1 MIRVAV
7 IAVIAVLIFAHPASA
22 QLAVLD
28 PANLQQTVLI
38 AERTQRHLEELQ
50 AQFRTILRMSRSL
63 GDLGRFR
70 TPPIAGTEHNPMRFP
85 AAAAW
90 LRGLNGGDPAGAGYS
105 STTIALNQLEALPR
119 NMSMAAHR
127 TFSNEVASVE
137 LADSVA
143 MMAGHQVGAIR
154 QYNGVLQQGIQNL
167 EDDVVSDLA
176 RYHELTA
183 ILDKVA
189 AGELLGRRQDMAANQ
204 LLSHAVEQLLARG
217 KRLRDAE
224 ALTMNMQLT
233 TWRDSKRA
241 NDAMVAGTADALRT
255 WRQP

>member
-1 MIRVAV
+1 
-7 IAVIAVLIFAHPASA
+7 
-22 QLAVLD
+22 
-28 PANLQQTVLI
+28 
-38 AERTQRHLEELQ
+38 
-50 AQFRTILRMSRSL
+50 MSV
-63 GDLGRFR
+63 
-70 TPPIAGTEHNPMRFP
+70 
-85 AAAAW
+85 
-90 LRGLNGGDPAGAGYS
+90 
-105 STTIALNQLEALPR
+105 
-119 NMSMAAHR
+119 AAHR
-127 TFSNEVASVE
+127 TLANQIASVE

-143 MMAGHQVGAIR
+143 MMAGHQIGAIR
-154 QYNGVLQQGIQNL
+154 QYSGRLQQGVDSL
-167 EDDVVSDLA
+167 EEDVMNGLA

-224 ALTMNMQLT
+224 AATMNMQLT
-233 TWRDSKRA
+233 TWRDAQRA

>member
-1 MIRVAV
+1 MKRIIAFLILSVAFPMQ
-7 IAVIAVLIFAHPASA
+7 AFA
-22 QLAVLD
+22 QLSVID
-28 PANLQQTVLI
+28 PSNLRQTVLI

-50 AQFRTILRMSRSL
+50 AQYRTIMRMSRRL
-63 GDLGRFR
+63 GDLDRYR
-70 TPPIAGTEHNPMRFP
+70 VPRIAGQPHDPRRFP
-85 AAAAW
+85 NAGPW
-90 LRGLNGGDPAGAGYS
+90 LQGLNSGDAAGNAYFS
-105 STTIALNQLEALPR
+105 VALPLQPLTEMPR
-119 NMSMAAHR
+119 NMSAAAHR
-127 TFSNEVASVE
+127 SFENQIATLE
-137 LADSVA
+137 LSDSVA

-154 QYNGVLQQGIQNL
+154 QYNGRIEQAVQVL
-167 EDDVVSDLA
+167 EDDVMNGLA

-224 ALTMNMQLT
+224 AATMNMQLT
-233 TWRDSKRA
+233 TWRRSQRA
-241 NDAMVAGTADALRT
+241 NEAMVSGSADALRT

>member
-1 MIRVAV
+1 MTRITV
-7 IAVIAVLIFAHPASA
+7 AVLIALFALTSSASA

-28 PANLQQTVLI
+28 PANLQQAILI
-38 AERTQRHLEELQ
+38 AERTERHLEELQ
-50 AQFRTILRMSRSL
+50 AQYRTILRMSRGL
-63 GDLGRFR
+63 GDLGRYR
-70 TPPIAGTEHNPMRFP
+70 TPSIAGTAHDPARFP
-85 AAAAW
+85 AASAW
-90 LRGLNGGDPAGAGYS
+90 LQGLNAGDPAGSAY
-105 STTIALNQLEALPR
+105 TADIVALKQIETLPR
-119 NMSMAAHR
+119 NMSVAAHR
-127 TFSNEVASVE
+127 LFSNQVASVE
-137 LADSVA
+137 LSDSVA
-143 MMAGHQVGAIR
+143 MMAGHQIGAIR
-154 QYNGVLQQGIQNL
+154 QYSNLLQRAVDSLQ
-167 EDDVVSDLA
+167 DDVLSDEA

-217 KRLRDAE
+217 KRLRDTE

-241 NDAMVAGTADALRT
+241 NEAMVAGVADALQS

>member
-1 MIRVAV
+1 MARTTASV
-7 IAVIAVLIFAHPASA
+7 ILFLFVSTDSAWAQISVI
-22 QLAVLD
+22 D
-28 PANLQQTVLI
+28 PSNLRQTVLI
-38 AERTQRHLEELQ
+38 AQRTQRHLEELQ
-50 AQFRTILRMSRSL
+50 AQFRTILRMSRGL
-63 GDLGRFR
+63 GDLDRYR
-70 TPPIAGTEHNPMRFP
+70 TPPFVGAFHNPLRSP
-85 AAAAW
+85 YAGAW
-90 LRGLNGGDPAGAGYS
+90 LYGLNAGDPAGMAYG
-105 STTIALNQLEALPR
+105 STIVPLKPIDSLPH
-119 NMSMAAHR
+119 NMSVAAHR
-127 TFSNEVASVE
+127 TFSNQIASME
-137 LADSVA
+137 LSDSVA

-154 QYNGVLQQGIQNL
+154 QYNGVLQRGVDSL
-167 EDDVVSDLA
+167 EEDVMNGLA

-233 TWRDSKRA
+233 AWRDGRRA
-241 NDAMVAGTADALRT
+241 NEAMVAGTADAIRT

>member
-1 MIRVAV
+1 MIRTVSAV
-7 IAVIAVLIFAHPASA
+7 ILCVLVLANSAWA
-22 QLAVLD
+22 QLAVID

-38 AERTQRHLEELQ
+38 AQRTQRHLEELRDQ
-50 AQFRTILRMSRSL
+50 YHVIMRMSRGL
-63 GDLGRFR
+63 GDLGRYR
-70 TPPIAGTEHNPMRFP
+70 TPTIAGASHNPARWP
-85 AAAAW
+85 YAAAW
-90 LRGLNGGDPAGAGYS
+90 LQGLNSGDPAGTAYGA
-105 STTIALNQLEALPR
+105 TTVPLHPIQSLPR
-119 NMSMAAHR
+119 NMPVWAQRTLSNQIASM
-127 TFSNEVASVE
+127 E
-137 LADSVA
+137 LSDSVA
-143 MMAGHQVGAIR
+143 MMAGHQIGALR
-154 QYNGVLQQGIQNL
+154 QYTGVLQKGVDSL
-167 EDDVVSDLA
+167 EEDVMNGLA

-233 TWRDSKRA
+233 TWRDARRV
-241 NDAMVAGTADALRT
+241 NDAMVSGTADALRT

>member
-1 MIRVAV
+1 MVRSLVAPILV
-7 IAVIAVLIFAHPASA
+7 VLASANSAWA
-22 QLAVLD
+22 QLAVID

-38 AERTQRHLEELQ
+38 AQRTQWHLEELRDQ
-50 AQFRTILRMSRSL
+50 YQVILRMSRGL
-63 GDLGRFR
+63 GDLGRYR
-70 TPPIAGTEHNPMRFP
+70 TPSIAGASHNPARWP
-85 AAAAW
+85 YAASW
-90 LRGLNGGDPAGAGYS
+90 LQGLNTGDPTGNAYGA
-105 STTIALNQLEALPR
+105 TTVPLRPIQSLPR
-119 NMSMAAHR
+119 NMSVSAQR
-127 TFSNEVASVE
+127 TLSNQIASME
-137 LADSVA
+137 LSDSVA
-143 MMAGHQVGAIR
+143 MMAGHQIGAIR
-154 QYNGVLQQGIQNL
+154 QYNGVLQKGLDSL
-167 EDDVVSDLA
+167 EEDVTNGLA

-233 TWRDSKRA
+233 TWRDAKRV
-241 NDAMVAGTADALRT
+241 NDAMVSGTADALRT

>member
-1 MIRVAV
+1 MARSV
-7 IAVIAVLIFAHPASA
+7 IAAIVGVLVLANCAWA
-22 QLAVLD
+22 QLAVID

-38 AERTQRHLEELQ
+38 AQRTQWHLEALRDQ
-50 AQFRTILRMSRSL
+50 YQVILRMSRGL
-63 GDLGRFR
+63 GDLGRYR
-70 TPPIAGTEHNPMRFP
+70 TPSIAGASHDP
-85 AAAAW
+85 ARWPYAVAW
-90 LRGLNGGDPAGAGYS
+90 LQGLNTGDPTGIAYGR
-105 STTIALNQLEALPR
+105 TTVPLRPIQSLPANMPASAKRTLSNQIA
-119 NMSMAAHR
+119 
-127 TFSNEVASVE
+127 TVE
-137 LADSVA
+137 LSDSVA
-143 MMAGHQVGAIR
+143 MMAGHQIGAIR
-154 QYNGVLQQGIQNL
+154 QYNSVLQKGVDSL
-167 EDDVVSDLA
+167 EEDVVNPLA

-233 TWRDSKRA
+233 TWRDASRV
-241 NDAMVAGTADALRT
+241 NDAMVSGTADALRT